1 MELNIV
7 LGWAICLASALTGL
21 IWEPSGRGVHA
32 AAVLIQALVA
42 KTAWEEINGEREDDH
57 DE

>member
-7 LGWAICLASALTGL
+7 LGWAICLTSALTGL

-32 AAVLIQALVA
+32 AAVLI
-42 KTAWEEINGEREDDH
+42 
-57 DE
+57 

>member
-1 MELNIV
+1 MELNII

-32 AAVLIQALVA
+32 AAVLI
-42 KTAWEEINGEREDDH
+42 
-57 DE
+57 